1 VCSSNYRSTHMTAA
15 PKVFLSYSHDDDNH
29 KRWVLHLA
37 NQLVVNGVD
46 VILDQWDVGLGQ
58 DLASFME
65 HSLTG
70 SQRVL
75 AICTDN
81 YNNKANNG
89 SGGVGYEKSIL
100 TAELLQDQNTNKF
113 IPLVRGATGKKTPTC
128 FGSRLYIDFT
138 VDSEFQSKLDELL
151 REILGAPKTVK
162 PAIGKN
168 PFSQSENELPSID
181 GKISTSFFSERFA
194 HAFPGVRG
202 TSWFRRPQEA
212 ISRLN
217 VLLENP
223 VVFKEDCPIWW
234 WGDGEMEIRSYNQ
247 AGPTFVILNGK
258 ELEIDE
264 VAAVNAG
271 AYHQQFIYIRSKA
284 CSPTGLYDYTY
295 IDAAVEET
303 GYASEG
309 FGLFRGRPIRY
320 EELEDG
326 ATVIDGVPVR
336 LNGEG
341 QFRERF
347 LTPYN
352 LIIAPAGSPIGNSKF
367 DQSRRE
373 IMKMILQGK
382 ASLDDFTDAVLK
394 LPKLPHR

>member
-1 VCSSNYRSTHMTAA
+1 MTPA

-29 KRWVLHLA
+29 KGWVLHLA

-46 VILDQWDVGLGQ
+46 VILDQWDLGLGQ

-65 HSLTG
+65 HSLSG

-81 YNNKANNG
+81 YNKKANSG
-89 SGGVGYEKSIL
+89 IGGVGYEKSIL
-100 TAELLQDQNTNKF
+100 TAELLQNQNTNKF
-113 IPLVRGATGKKTPTC
+113 IPLVRGATGNKVPTC
-128 FGSRLYIDFT
+128 LGSRFYIDFSD
-138 VDSEFQSKLDELL
+138 DSQFQSKLDELL
-151 REILGAPKTVK
+151 REILDSPKAKK

-168 PFSQSENELPSID
+168 PFAQSNNELPSLN
-181 GKISTSFFSERFA
+181 GEISTSFFSERFA

-202 TSWFRRPQEA
+202 TSWFKNPHEA
-212 ISRLN
+212 VARLN
-217 VLLENP
+217 VLLQEP
-223 VVFKEDCPIWW
+223 IVFKEDCPVWW
-234 WGDGEMEIRSYNQ
+234 WRDGELEIRSYIQ
-247 AGPTFVILNGK
+247 VGPTSVLLDGK

-264 VAAVNAG
+264 LAAVNAG
-271 AYHQQFIYIRSKA
+271 AYHQQFIYVKSKA
-284 CSPTGLYDYTY
+284 SPPTGLYDYSY
-295 IDAAVEET
+295 IDSAVKEQ

-309 FGLFRGRPIRY
+309 FGMFRGRPIRY

-326 ATVIDGVPVR
+326 ATVIDGVPIR

-352 LIIAPAGSPIGNSKF
+352 LIVAPAGSPIGNAKF
-367 DQSRRE
+367 DQTRRE
-373 IMKMILQGK
+373 ILKMILHGK
-382 ASLDDFTDAVLK
+382 ASLDDFTAAVLR